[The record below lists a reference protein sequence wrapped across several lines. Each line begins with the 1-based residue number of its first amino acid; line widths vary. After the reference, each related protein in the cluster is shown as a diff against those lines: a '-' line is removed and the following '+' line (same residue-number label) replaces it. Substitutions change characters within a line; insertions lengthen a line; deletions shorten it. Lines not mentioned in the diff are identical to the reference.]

1 MHTYEVYSRFL
12 ICFSYSTAQDDS
24 SEIHQLLENVSM
36 KSSGLVFEIPKIPT
50 TSAQSSKKD
59 EPMEAKCSKPSE
71 EFVDDSD
78 SNLVMPREFQ
88 AAATSHGNTSHCVKV
103 QKYNRAK

>member
-50 TSAQSSKKD
+50 TSAQSSKKE
-59 EPMEAKCSKPSE
+59 EPRDVKRSKPSG
-71 EFVDDSD
+71 EFIDKSD
-78 SNLVMPREFQ
+78 TNFVMPREFQ
-88 AAATSHGNTSHCVKV
+88 AAATSHGK
-103 QKYNRAK
+103 